1 MLITSLTHFS
11 ANNYLQLQR
20 SHCCALLTR
29 ILYVNA
35 MHDLADQQETESW
48 DPVQYGS
55 HRMKVCLKAIILT
68 SHKMGFGT
76 VSISTKK

>member
-55 HRMKVCLKAIILT
+55 H
-68 SHKMGFGT
+68 
-76 VSISTKK
+76 